1 MVLDRRTWCKEL
13 MNVEIDLKQRDM
25 SNFAGYGC
33 PSFDECPKENCSGSC
48 KWQIN
53 RSHILN
59 ITYV

>member
-33 PSFDECPKENCSGSC
+33 PSFDEYQKKNAAVHVSG
-48 KWQIN
+48 KLTD
-53 RSHILN
+53 HIS
-59 ITYV
+59 